1 LQPSSQKHF
10 AIYLRSGVAQIT
22 SGTLFAVTRD
32 GRTSQTIANHQEC
45 CMEAVKLPQKA
56 KIMDKLLAHC
66 HRRRYTAKS
75 TIIYAGDRCET
86 LFFIIK
92 GSVTILIE
100 DDDGREMIIG
110 YLNAG
115 DFFGE
120 MGLFDL
126 DGNEQERSAWVRAKA
141 ECEVAEISYAKF
153 RELAQYDQDILI
165 TLGSQM
171 AERLRRTTRKVGD
184 LAFLDVTGRVART
197 LLDLCK
203 QPDAMTHPD
212 GMQIKVTRQEI
223 GRIVGC
229 SREMVGRVLKSLEEQ
244 GLVHVKG
251 KTMVVFG
258 TR

>member
-1 LQPSSQKHF
+1 MY
-10 AIYLRSGVAQIT
+10 AII
-22 SGTLFAVTRD
+22 
-32 GRTSQTIANHQEC
+32 
-45 CMEAVKLPQKA
+45 PPA
-56 KIMDKLLAHC
+56 KIQHIDNLLAHFSS
-66 HRRRYTAKS
+66 RSYTAKT
-75 TIIYAGDRCET
+75 TIIYAGDNSES
-86 LFFIIK
+86 LFFILK

-100 DDDGREMIIG
+100 DDEGREMIIA

-120 MGLFDL
+120 MGLFSKE
-126 DGNEQERSAWVRAKA
+126 GSEPERSAWVRART
-141 ECEVAEISYAKF
+141 ECEVAEISYSQF
-153 RELAQYDQDILI
+153 RELSQQDPDMLFS
-165 TLGSQM
+165 LGRQM
-171 AERLRRTTRKVGD
+171 AERLRQTTRKVGD

-212 GMQIKVTRQEI
+212 GMQIKITRQEI

>member
-1 LQPSSQKHF
+1 M
-10 AIYLRSGVAQIT
+10 VAVSLT
-22 SGTLFAVTRD
+22 
-32 GRTSQTIANHQEC
+32 
-45 CMEAVKLPQKA
+45 P
-56 KIMDKLLAHC
+56 KIKIKNIDKLLAHC
-66 HRRRYTAKS
+66 HRRRYTTKS
-75 TIIYAGDRCET
+75 TIIYAGDRCES
-86 LFFIIK
+86 LFFIVK

-100 DDDGREMIIG
+100 DDDGREMIIA

-120 MGLFDL
+120 MGLFEKEGSDK
-126 DGNEQERSAWVRAKA
+126 ERSAWVRAKT
-141 ECEVAEISYAKF
+141 ECEVAELSYAKF
-153 RELAQYDQDILI
+153 RELTQQDPDILYA
-165 TLGSQM
+165 LGSQM
-171 AERLRRTTRKVGD
+171 AERLRNTTRKVGD

-212 GMQIKVTRQEI
+212 GMQIKITRQEI

-229 SREMVGRVLKSLEEQ
+229 SREMVGRVLKSLESQ
-244 GLVHVKG
+244 GLVYVKG

>member
-1 LQPSSQKHF
+1 MV
-10 AIYLRSGVAQIT
+10 AISLT
-22 SGTLFAVTRD
+22 
-32 GRTSQTIANHQEC
+32 
-45 CMEAVKLPQKA
+45 P
-56 KIMDKLLAHC
+56 KIKNIDKLLAHC

-75 TIIYAGDRCET
+75 TIIYAGDRCES
-86 LFFIIK
+86 LFFIVK

-100 DDDGREMIIG
+100 DDDGREMIIA

-120 MGLFDL
+120 MGLFEKE
-126 DGNEQERSAWVRAKA
+126 GAEKERSAWVRAKT
-141 ECEVAEISYAKF
+141 ECEVAELSYAKF
-153 RELAQYDQDILI
+153 RELTQQDPDILYA
-165 TLGSQM
+165 LGSQM
-171 AERLRRTTRKVGD
+171 AERLRNTTRKVGD

-212 GMQIKVTRQEI
+212 GMQIKITRQEI

-229 SREMVGRVLKSLEEQ
+229 SREMVGRVLKSLEAQ
-244 GLVHVKG
+244 GLVFVKG